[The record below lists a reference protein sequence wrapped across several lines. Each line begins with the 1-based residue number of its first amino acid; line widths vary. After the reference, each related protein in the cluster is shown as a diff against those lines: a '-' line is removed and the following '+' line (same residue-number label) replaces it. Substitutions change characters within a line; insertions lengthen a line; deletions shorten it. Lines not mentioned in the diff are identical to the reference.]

1 MGPETSDQSIFK
13 SNALMTL
20 QLLLSLFITDDI
32 KKIFEGEKSQPRPK
46 KCKSSS
52 ATLFPLAEFRS
63 DPYKTEGSA
72 VS

>member
-32 KKIFEGEKSQPRPK
+32 KKIFEGEKIST
-46 KCKSSS
+46 S
-52 ATLFPLAEFRS
+52 A
-63 DPYKTEGSA
+63 
-72 VS
+72 